1 LRQILLNLIDNA
13 VKYTPSG
20 GSVSLGATRRNG
32 SVTVSVTDTGVG
44 IPNDVG
50 ERIFDPFFRVPG
62 TKVQRGQAS
71 SGLGLALAK
80 RLVEA
85 HGGDIWF
92 ESAPDRGTTFNVTLP
107 VAKRARRGTKA
118 RA

>member
-1 LRQILLNLIDNA
+1 VTLA
-13 VKYTPSG
+13 V
-20 GSVSLGATRRNG
+20 R
-32 SVTVSVTDTGVG
+32 DTGVG
-44 IPNDVG
+44 IPPDVG

-62 TKVQRGQAS
+62 TKAQRGQAS
-71 SGLGLALAK
+71 SGLGLALTK

-92 ESAPDRGTTFNVTLP
+92 ESKPNQGTTFNVTLP
-107 VAKRARRGTKA
+107 AVKRERARPRT